1 MTTFTLTL
9 PDDLAAT
16 LSALPED
23 ERNNYAVA
31 MLRKGIAFSQDE
43 DLYEPDEAEKAEIVA
58 ALLESIE
65 DEKAGRVLTLEEANA
80 EFERFRAERQA
91 EKQAHAGR

>member
-1 MTTFTLTL
+1 MTTITLTL

-23 ERNNYAVA
+23 QRNNYAVA
-31 MLRKGIAFSQDE
+31 LMRQGLAVEAMEQE
-43 DLYEPDEAEKAEIVA
+43 YEPDEAEKAEIVS

-65 DEKAGRVLTLEEANA
+65 EEKAGRVLTLEEMDAA
-80 EFERFRAERQA
+80 LERHIA
-91 EKQAHAGR
+91 EKAAKAGHAGR